1 MAHYFSDD
9 VDDGNVSSAPS
20 TVTLNVPGM
29 SASLATDRGVF
40 SAGQVDTGSRFLL
53 IAGPPPIPGDRVIV
67 DVGAGYGPLAV
78 TLAKKNPAATI
89 WAVEVNPRARQLCE
103 KNAAD
108 LGLTNVCVVGPE
120 DVPPDLVVDR
130 IWSNPPIRV
139 GKSALHQLLS
149 FWLERL
155 TPAGS
160 AHLVVQKNL
169 GADSLAKWLVT
180 EGYSVE
186 RRAAQ
191 KGFRI
196 LDVTAKVT
204 G

>member
-9 VDDGNVSSAPS
+9 VDDGNVASAPS
-20 TVTLNVPGM
+20 TVVLNVPGM
-29 SASLATDRGVF
+29 TATLATDRGVF

-53 IAGPPPIPGDRVIV
+53 IAGPPPVPGDQVIV
-67 DVGAGYGPLAV
+67 DVGAGYGPITV
-78 TLAKKNPAATI
+78 TLAKKNPDATI

-103 KNAAD
+103 RNAAA
-108 LGLTNVCVVGPE
+108 LGLANVRVVAPE
-120 DVPPDLVVDR
+120 EVPDDLIVNR
-130 IWSNPPIRV
+130 IWSNPPIRI
-139 GKSALHQLLS
+139 GKSALRQLLT
-149 FWLERL
+149 FWLDRL
-155 TPAGS
+155 SSAGS

-169 GADSLAKWLVT
+169 GADSLAKWMT
-180 EGYSVE
+180 AQGYGVE

-196 LDVTAKVT
+196 LDVTPKAP